1 MEIELWFRMKI
12 KVKGNQHNF
21 IKWII
26 FDIVENVFI
35 SAVVFAELILEM
47 EERKICSKIYVTF
60 IEFFF
65 VRCVFC

>member
-26 FDIVENVFI
+26 FDIMENVFI
-35 SAVVFAELILEM
+35 SAVVFADDTRDG
-47 EERKICSKIYVTF
+47 RKENLLKNLCHVY
-60 IEFFF
+60 
-65 VRCVFC
+65 

>member
-26 FDIVENVFI
+26 FDIMENVFI
-35 SAVVFAELILEM
+35 SAVVFTDDTLDG
-47 EERKICSKIYVTF
+47 RKENLLKNLCHVY
-60 IEFFF
+60 
-65 VRCVFC
+65 